1 MMFFLI
7 FGQIKI
13 LRMKRILLTILAV
26 FTLMGMLSAQ
36 DINAVFAKMPR
47 DIVYG
52 LNPDLNEELLENPS
66 DTAKYVSTAI
76 YEKIKRRALN
86 SEFIS
91 LQTSDVGTVEIRL
104 LPLINDSKIIC
115 VVKTVDSVIAD
126 SQISFYTEKWEPIDA
141 QGLFPEKNIHWF
153 LKSDIDQSTEQFE
166 HAMKALTLLP
176 VKLTL
181 SEDEAVI
188 IADFDAK
195 SFLSIEDYKLVE
207 PFLNKKSKVL
217 KWDKVKFK

>member
-1 MMFFLI
+1 MFFLI

-126 SQISFYTEKWEPIDA
+126 SQVFFYTDKWEPID
-141 QGLFPEKNIHWF
+141 GSDLFPPKDISWF
-153 LKSDIDQSTEQFE
+153 LKSDIDQSTEQYE
-166 HAMKALTLLP
+166 HAMQALTLLP
-176 VKLTL
+176 VKLIL
-181 SEDEAVI
+181 SAEESI
-188 IADFDAK
+188 ITASFDAK
-195 SFLSIEDYKLVE
+195 SFLTVEDYKIVE
-207 PFLNKKSKVL
+207 PFLTKKAKVL